1 MAIDFTQSNG
11 QPTEPTSLHYLDG
24 HRVVEN
30 AYTMCI
36 RTIGQIFED
45 YDPGMPKLLL
55 LENYMYY

>member
-45 YDPGMPKLLL
+45 YDPGMPKPLVFK
-55 LENYMYY
+55 NYKL